1 MALSEAYRQPGTIQE
16 KKKKKR
22 RRGRADNILFSM
34 ASRSP
39 SAVTPFPKPSSVPD
53 TPYGEASSSPSPQPV
68 PFPSPQTFDI
78 IPPLH
83 GLLLRLIS
91 PQTTG
96 EAALSGARPPPAAG
110 AASSAAPPHSQS
122 QLQPPSATDNHAS
135 SNAEVGAVGPN
146 APPPLDIKDLPIE
159 TNSIRIRIQKARA
172 VVESLPDVHRTVAD
186 QEREIEELEDRI
198 ARLRSVIVEFGKRAG
213 KQTEAS

>member
-1 MALSEAYRQPGTIQE
+1 
-16 KKKKKR
+16 
-22 RRGRADNILFSM
+22 M

-96 EAALSGARPPPAAG
+96 EAALS
-110 AASSAAPPHSQS
+110 
-122 QLQPPSATDNHAS
+122 
-135 SNAEVGAVGPN
+135 EVGAVGPN